1 MMFIRTFRLFQIN
14 FSSVLAILK
23 KFVAA
28 QDLCTGLPADPSSG
42 GGCHC
47 PVTDHLLRSSS
58 YNLHSFS
65 RRRSLPISHTLCAC
79 ACSQSPPGAPAPAP
93 SYTRSRWPSSSFLT
107 YWSTNTIIASPRQ
120 SSIWIS
126 GMLDC
131 LVKFKCSSLMISDL
145 LTFPCTYFLHV
156 TSLLVPQSCVV

>member
-58 YNLHSFS
+58 CNLHSFS

-93 SYTRSRWPSSSFLT
+93 SHTWSRWPSSSSLT

-131 LVKFKCSSLMISDL
+131 LVKFKCSSL
-145 LTFPCTYFLHV
+145 
-156 TSLLVPQSCVV
+156 